1 MPKRTPATMP
11 RRTPAEIRTTIE
23 ANRVEL
29 QVSLARLRGEVAE
42 LTDWRRQ
49 IVMHRRNAMI
59 GAAVAGLV
67 VGNMLF
73 PRRRRRGS

>member
-1 MPKRTPATMP
+1 MQRAPVTTQMA

-23 ANRVEL
+23 ANRAEL
-29 QVSLARLRGEVAE
+29 EVSLLRLRGEVAE

-49 IVMHRRNAMI
+49 VVLHKRNAMI

-67 VGNMLF
+67 VGNLLF
-73 PRRRRRGS
+73 PRRRRSR